1 MVKLGSELSLNA
13 IKFGSTSTYLVASGN
28 DLLGYVGGA
37 RAITFSSSGS
47 EGAGTLHGTWV
58 ADNQVTYSDRRIKTN
73 IKPLLGGRFNT
84 DEPASSMVVS
94 EKSAPRQETPSN
106 LHWMLR
112 QLRPVSYQF
121 RRGTDSK
128 NVRFGFIADEM
139 ERVLPEVVRSIAKAP
154 ELDSPTNTSEADSH
168 PKNTTADN
176 ETTRDDG
183 AVGGDMKG
191 IVYTDLIAV
200 LTSVVKDF
208 GSTLQ
213 NMQERMRISEIEL
226 DRLDREQPMDPIQT

>member
-1 MVKLGSELSLNA
+1 MRLGSELSLNA
-13 IKFGSTSTYLVASGN
+13 IKFGSTATYMVASGN
-28 DLLGYVGGA
+28 DLLGYVGGV

-73 IKPLLGGRFNT
+73 IKPLLGGKFNT

-112 QLRPVSYQF
+112 QLRPVSYNF
-121 RRGTDSK
+121 RKGTDSK
-128 NVRFGFIADEM
+128 NMRFGFIADEM
-139 ERVLPEVVRSIAKAP
+139 ERVLPEVVRSIKAAP
-154 ELDSPTNTSEADSH
+154 ELDSQTNTSEADSQ

-176 ETTRDDG
+176 ETTS
-183 AVGGDMKG
+183 GDYKG